1 MHSHQYDNM
10 WMQAYGIADG
20 YLDGWVSN
28 LHMHALY
35 SRWDL
40 LKDQNQIKF
49 TATSSSGV
57 QARPLHKKAHLEYK
71 PLWKA
76 FKILKFKDKWEL
88 RDFWEEYLQHLEAKA
103 EKKGKLLDWEE
114 KKVLKDSK

>member
-1 MHSHQYDNM
+1 M

-49 TATSSSGV
+49 TATSSSDSEVCCQQFDG
-57 QARPLHKKAHLEYK
+57 K
-71 PLWKA
+71 
-76 FKILKFKDKWEL
+76 KDKWEL